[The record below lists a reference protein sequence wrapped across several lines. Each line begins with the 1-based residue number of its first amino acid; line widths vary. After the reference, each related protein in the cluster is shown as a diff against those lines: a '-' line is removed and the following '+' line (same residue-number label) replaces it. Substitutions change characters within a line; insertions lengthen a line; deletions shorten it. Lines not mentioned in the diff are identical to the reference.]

1 MELTSKQEHLATLL
15 GMGHTKAGAYRQAYD
30 VDPTRVD
37 GALRV
42 DAYKACTHP
51 NVSLLAN
58 RIRQDAMAELVELEG
73 YSRGEAFKDASK
85 DRDLAHQERQ
95 AGAAV
100 SATKLKAQLAGH
112 LDDKTS
118 ADKAL
123 EGLASLMLSIS
134 RDDGPMVDGNMADD
148 TRALAPALD
157 GEQD

>member
-1 MELTSKQEHLATLL
+1 
-15 GMGHTKAGAYRQAYD
+15 
-30 VDPTRVD
+30 
-37 GALRV
+37 
-42 DAYKACTHP
+42 
-51 NVSLLAN
+51 
-58 RIRQDAMAELVELEG
+58 MAELVELEG
-73 YSRGEAFKDASK
+73 YSRGEAFRDAHN

-134 RDDGPMVDGNMADD
+134 RDDGDMVDGNMADD
-148 TRALAPALD
+148 GRALAPALD